1 MYRDEKRRDFYS
13 MGLGLGRLEIFIFF
27 IFLGDLFSKF
37 VLLLEDRYKLF
48 RNMFFD
54 NFLLVLVLGV
64 IGIVIV
70 VSFSVRRSLLF

>member
-70 VSFSVRRSLLF
+70 VSLSVRRSLLF

>member
-13 MGLGLGRLEIFIFF
+13 MGLGLGRLESFIFF

-54 NFLLVLVLGV
+54 NFSLVLVLGV

-70 VSFSVRRSLLF
+70 VSLSVRRSLLF

>member
-1 MYRDEKRRDFYS
+1 MFRDEKRRDFYS
-13 MGLGLGRLEIFIFF
+13 MGLGLGRLESFIFF

>member
-54 NFLLVLVLGV
+54 NFSLVLVLGV

-70 VSFSVRRSLLF
+70 VFLSVRRSLLF

>member
-13 MGLGLGRLEIFIFF
+13 MGLGLGRLESFIFF

-70 VSFSVRRSLLF
+70 VFLSVRRSLLF

>member
-54 NFLLVLVLGV
+54 NFSLVLVFGV

>member
-1 MYRDEKRRDFYS
+1 MFRDEKRRDFYS
-13 MGLGLGRLEIFIFF
+13 MGLGLGCLESFIFF

>member
-1 MYRDEKRRDFYS
+1 
-13 MGLGLGRLEIFIFF
+13 MGLGLGRLESFIFF

>member
-1 MYRDEKRRDFYS
+1 
-13 MGLGLGRLEIFIFF
+13 MGLGLGRLESFIFF

-54 NFLLVLVLGV
+54 NFSLVLVLGV

>member
-54 NFLLVLVLGV
+54 NFSLVLVLGV

>member
-13 MGLGLGRLEIFIFF
+13 MGLGLGRLESFIFF

-54 NFLLVLVLGV
+54 NF
-64 IGIVIV
+64 
-70 VSFSVRRSLLF
+70 

>member
-70 VSFSVRRSLLF
+70 VSFSVRRLLLF

>member
-13 MGLGLGRLEIFIFF
+13 MGLGLGRLESFIFF

>member
-1 MYRDEKRRDFYS
+1 

-54 NFLLVLVLGV
+54 NFSLVLVLGV

>member
-13 MGLGLGRLEIFIFF
+13 MGLGLGCLEIFIFF

-54 NFLLVLVLGV
+54 NFSLVLVLGV

>member
-54 NFLLVLVLGV
+54 NFSLVLVLGV

-70 VSFSVRRSLLF
+70 VSLSVRRSLLF

>member
-54 NFLLVLVLGV
+54 NFSLVLVLGV

-70 VSFSVRRSLLF
+70 VSFSVRRLLLF

>member
-13 MGLGLGRLEIFIFF
+13 MGLGLGRLESFIFF

-70 VSFSVRRSLLF
+70 VSLSVRRSLLF

>member
-13 MGLGLGRLEIFIFF
+13 MGLGSGYLESFIFF

-54 NFLLVLVLGV
+54 NFSLVLVLGV

>member
-54 NFLLVLVLGV
+54 NF
-64 IGIVIV
+64 
-70 VSFSVRRSLLF
+70 